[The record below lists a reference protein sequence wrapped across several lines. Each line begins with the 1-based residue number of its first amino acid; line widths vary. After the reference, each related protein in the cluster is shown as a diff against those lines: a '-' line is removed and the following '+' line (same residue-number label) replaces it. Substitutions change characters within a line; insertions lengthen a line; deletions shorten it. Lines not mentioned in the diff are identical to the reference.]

1 MINTKSIINNFVNE
15 CLEENGVDTEDLVIA
30 DNGVRI
36 SVAESKRKNEFA
48 GVSKIIILTS
58 KRLERWLNCWVEYL
72 RDAYKAA
79 SSDEKPLIA
88 TVGKL
93 WRGVMN
99 EVEGKY
105 TAEIKAAE
113 LSAVNEYAGGEYE
126 IDTTAETV
134 TAQYDREFL
143 IYATKKVFEGVVSK
157 YPAVFGEIEE
167 NQLMPLNIATAMI
180 QESARLNRWEK
191 NFEVEEIL
199 KYTGGVIY
207 EDKSGIEYLLSYDVL
222 EMCRI
227 LDGTDGAIYD
237 EEN

>member
-1 MINTKSIINNFVNE
+1 M
-15 CLEENGVDTEDLVIA
+15 DTEDLAIT
-30 DNGVRI
+30 DNGIRI

-48 GVSKIIILTS
+48 GVGKIIIITS
-58 KRLERWLNCWVEYL
+58 KRLERWLKCWVEYL
-72 RDAYKAA
+72 REAYKVAT
-79 SSDEKPLIA
+79 DEEKILISA
-88 TVGKL
+88 VGKM

-99 EVEGKY
+99 EVEGIY

-126 IDTTAETV
+126 IDTTTETNTV
-134 TAQYDREFL
+134 QYNREFL

-157 YPAVFGEIEE
+157 YPAVFNRILDQ
-167 NQLMPLNIATAMI
+167 QLLPLNIATEMI
-180 QESARLNRWEK
+180 QESVRLNRWEK

-199 KYTGGVIY
+199 KYAGGVIY

-227 LDGTDGAIYD
+227 LDGTDGIIYD
-237 EEN
+237 E